1 MDMPLI
7 PVGVLVG
14 WGHSGS
20 KSDWVWWKADD
31 IEQIGSELTT
41 SLAQLVRQG
50 AASVE
55 GTSNALSH
63 ARVSCTDGV
72 IPALRIYARTDPPQC
87 PHEPLW
93 ASVLPHVYTDALTW
107 NDCTSKCTLFW
118 DSSINSCTLADMY
131 QQLPSPPR
139 ATVEVTK
146 LRCNLFGYQQN
157 SLAKMLSRERNPGMF
172 CDPYYIEKSSPAG
185 KKFAFDPYKLS
196 FHCSDVV
203 SQYADVRGG
212 ILCDEMGTGKTLICL
227 ALILHTRHEVAQPDA
242 EPMASAITSS
252 MALEFPSDEYRG
264 ADPAEGTLTR
274 FVAGVFGAPIVG
286 ERLGQSR
293 KRNAPVPP
301 HIRMNKRHAPTSLV
315 NITAHKL
322 RTTYSLSHEE
332 FSTLPPHLQHLL
344 GNLSAPFFNL
354 WPAAPAR
361 TSRASSDR
369 TPVRVYVSAATLVLI
384 PQTLIAQWHQEI
396 EKHCPGTL
404 RVLSVSDTRTELPAA
419 LSLAQDYDL
428 VLMTHSRFGHE
439 AGDEQH
445 GIRTDLDTS
454 PLMQV
459 YWKRILVDEGNMMA
473 GDSLVVRLCARLR
486 VERRWLVTGTP
497 TQTLVG
503 SGIDGPAQTR
513 KSDSPKWSPS
523 EKRDIDRL
531 RHLIARFLRLPPYG
545 SAFRGCGNERA
556 WHNQIV
562 AAPNAPGE
570 WPARRRLYD
579 ILSRTMVRNRAEDI
593 EAEVPLPPLERQTVV
608 LHLAPH
614 EQKTYNVLQ
623 ALITLNASLS
633 HETDRDYFFHPSNRK
648 ALAAVMENL
657 ALACFHFAGEGFREQ
672 AEAARNLISMQFNT
686 PGKVLE
692 RYREASQAALS
703 HLENALS
710 DDNWRAHVE
719 QGEVLYF
726 LDAAR
731 RELVDAWSHRIPDVQ
746 PTLTA
751 DELMAMRHSFLNTEE
766 APDDIFDE
774 LITRGLQFAAR
785 TSSRSGPR
793 GALNSTKSAKL
804 GRSTDIPPEL
814 HVSVRHSS
822 STKLDAILSEILSCV
837 STEKVLVFSALDNV
851 LNEIAGALQVAQI
864 PFLVYVSGVPQRVRN
879 ACISEFRHKEAYRC
893 LLMTTHVGGR
903 GLDLHCASRV
913 IIAEPIWQLD
923 LESQAIKRAWRMG
936 QKRTVTVSI
945 YAMAGTFEEQLVLR
959 RESAYQ
965 DSSTPSRVFTDDP
978 GMRNFVAHPRFVG
991 GEATNPPDW
1000 NITLFH
1006 ETPWTLNNE
1015 NLSNYTPKRKR
1026 N

>member
-1 MDMPLI
+1 MNMPLI
-7 PVGVLVG
+7 PVGVLAG
-14 WGHSGS
+14 CGHSGNN
-20 KSDWVWWKADD
+20 SDWVWWKADD
-31 IEQIGSELTT
+31 IEKLGSGPTT
-41 SLAQLVRQG
+41 ALAQLVRQG
-50 AASVE
+50 TASVE
-55 GTSNALSH
+55 GLSNTLSR
-63 ARVSCTDGV
+63 APESCTDGV
-72 IPALRIYARTDPPQC
+72 MPALRIYARTDLPQC

-93 ASVLPHVYTDALTW
+93 ASVLPHVYNDPLTW

-118 DSSINSCTLADMY
+118 DPSINSCTLADMY
-131 QQLPSPPR
+131 QQLPSPPP
-139 ATVEVTK
+139 ATVGVAK

-157 SLAKMLSRERNPGMF
+157 SLAKMLSREQRPGMF
-172 CDPYYIEKSSPAG
+172 CDPYYIEKFSPAG
-185 KKFAFDPYKLS
+185 DKLAFDPYKLS
-196 FHCSDVV
+196 FHRCDSV
-203 SQYADVRGG
+203 SQYTDVRGG

-227 ALILHTRHEVAQPDA
+227 ALILHTRQEVAQPDA
-242 EPMASAITSS
+242 EPMASAVTSS

-274 FVAGVFGAPIVG
+274 FVAGVFGAPTVG
-286 ERLGQSR
+286 ERQRQSR
-293 KRNAPVPP
+293 KHNTLDLPN
-301 HIRMNKRHAPTSLV
+301 IRTIRRRAPTSLV
-315 NITAHKL
+315 NIAAHKL

-332 FSTLPPHLQHLL
+332 FSTLPPHLQHVL
-344 GNLSAPFFNL
+344 GNHSAPFFNL

-369 TPVRVYVSAATLVLI
+369 TPVRVYVSAATLVLM
-384 PQTLIAQWHQEI
+384 PQTLITQWHQEI

-404 RVLSVSDTRTELPAA
+404 RLLSVSDTRTELPPA

-428 VLMTHSRFGHE
+428 VLMTHSRFGRE

-445 GIRTDLDTS
+445 GIRTDLNSS

-459 YWKRILVDEGNMMA
+459 YWKRVIVDEGNMMA

-503 SGIDGPAQTR
+503 SGIDGPVQ
-513 KSDSPKWSPS
+513 KKSSDSPKWTPS

-556 WHNQIV
+556 WHNQII
-562 AAPNAPGE
+562 AAPSAPGE

-593 EAEVPLPPLERQTVV
+593 EAEVPLPPLERRTVI

-672 AEAARNLISMQFNT
+672 AEAARDLISMQINN
-686 PGKVLE
+686 PEKVLE

-703 HLENALS
+703 HLEDALF
-710 DDNWRAHVE
+710 DDNWRTHVD

-726 LDAAR
+726 LGAAR
-731 RELVDAWSHRIPDVQ
+731 RELVDAWSHRIPGDK

-751 DELMAMRHSFLNTEE
+751 DELLAMRYSFLSAEE
-766 APDDIFDE
+766 SPDDILDE

-793 GALNSTKSAKL
+793 GALISPKSAKL
-804 GRSTDIPPEL
+804 GRSADIPPEL

-822 STKLDAILSEILSCV
+822 STKLNAILSEILSCV

-851 LNEIAGALQVAQI
+851 MNEIASALQVAQV
-864 PFLVYVSGVPQRVRN
+864 PFLLFVSGVPQRVRN

-903 GLDLHCASRV
+903 GLDLHCANRV

-936 QKRTVTVSI
+936 QKRTVTVTI

-965 DSSTPSRVFTDDP
+965 GSSTPSRVFTDDP
-978 GMRNFVAHPRFVG
+978 GMRNFVAHPQFVG

-1000 NITLFH
+1000 NISVFD
-1006 ETPWTLNNE
+1006 EGPWSVDNE
-1015 NLSNYTPKRKR
+1015 YLSNYTPKRIR
-1026 N
+1026 S